1 MNVFDFVKDIN
12 GDKKDLITNSSNPE
26 LTEKD
31 YIPWIINK
39 TFSYFSDTIWYA
51 NEMNKHADL
60 SNRMQYDYFLRSIN
74 KGKRFAEQFKKTT
87 SDDVQLIAKYFNYNI
102 KRAEETLRILTVE
115 QLQEIKDKIRIGGV

>member
-1 MNVFDFVKDIN
+1 MSIWDFVKDIN

-60 SNRMQYDYFLRSIN
+60 SNRMQYDYFLHSIN
-74 KGKRFAEQFKKTT
+74 KGNRFAEQFKKTT